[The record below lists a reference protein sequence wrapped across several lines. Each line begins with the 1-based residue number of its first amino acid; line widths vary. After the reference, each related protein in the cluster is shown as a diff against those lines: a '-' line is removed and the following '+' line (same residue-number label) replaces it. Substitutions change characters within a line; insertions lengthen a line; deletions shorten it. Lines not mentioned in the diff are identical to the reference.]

1 MRPGQNKRSR
11 GRNGGGHGG
20 GPQHHNRGPRPPHR
34 IQTFDSNGPN
44 VKIRGNAY
52 QVFERYLAM
61 AREAQSSG
69 DPVAAEN
76 FYQHAEHYFRMM
88 QAAGEGQHQNQQRSM
103 TPADTEMSGADGDSR
118 DGREGQNSYGGEGRD
133 DDGGQPQMQ
142 PQAEVQV
149 QHHQPPQQP
158 HEGEHRGDHRGDQP
172 GEEHRPYRDEQPP
185 YRDGQPPGF

>member
-20 GPQHHNRGPRPPHR
+20 GGPHHNRGPGPGPRPPHR
-34 IQTFDSNGPN
+34 SQTFDSNGPN

-88 QAAGEGQHQNQQRSM
+88 QAAGEGQNQGQQRPM
-103 TPADTEMSGADGDSR
+103 TPADTEMNGADGDRR
-118 DGREGQNSYGGEGRD
+118 D
-133 DDGGQPQMQ
+133 
-142 PQAEVQV
+142 
-149 QHHQPPQQP
+149 
-158 HEGEHRGDHRGDQP
+158 
-172 GEEHRPYRDEQPP
+172 
-185 YRDGQPPGF
+185 